1 MSRILVQQQIGNNF
15 HFGALFLRKLCFYI
29 ENAYWFHFITKKVA
43 TKRHFES
50 KRKNIDNASA
60 YRELSRFVHKINTH
74 ETIFKQHF
82 GQKID
87 AQRLSH
93 FQFEH
98 AGSHAMHRNNL
109 LHQSFRISYHHTWSR
124 IIGQPVQHFGSQYFV
139 GSVELTQFYCFFERR
154 RKIKHFIG
162 SQYLF
167 QVVIKI
173 PGFIGIVHHHYLAL
187 RQLIEQ
193 GSSH

>member
-15 HFGALFLRKLCFYI
+15 YFIAFFLRQLCFYI
-29 ENAYWFHFITKKVA
+29 ENTNRLHFITEKVA

-60 YRELSRFVHKINTH
+60 HRELSRFVHKINTH

-98 AGSHAMHRNNL
+98 AGSHAMHRNHL
-109 LHQSFRISYHHTWSR
+109 LHQSFRVSYHYAGSR
-124 IIGQPVQHFGSQYFV
+124 IVGQPIQHFGSQNFV

-154 RKIKHFIG
+154 RKIKYFVG
-162 SQYLF
+162 REYLF
-167 QVVIKI
+167 KVVVKI
-173 PGFIGIVHHHYLAL
+173 TGIVGIVHHHYLAL

-193 GSSH
+193 GGSH